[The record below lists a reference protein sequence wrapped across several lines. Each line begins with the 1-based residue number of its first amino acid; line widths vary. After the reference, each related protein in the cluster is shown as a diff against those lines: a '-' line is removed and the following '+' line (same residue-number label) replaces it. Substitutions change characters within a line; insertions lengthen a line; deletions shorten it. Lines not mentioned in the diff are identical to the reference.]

1 MHFSC
6 LCEYF
11 QKIQCAPNTSLKL
24 KFSLHSENKEKKS
37 VEREKKCHCKVISF
51 CV

>member
-11 QKIQCAPNTSLKL
+11 APNTSLKL